1 MLVRTSRASD
11 RAPERRRGR
20 RRAILAA
27 TGAAL
32 AVLGAGAAF
41 WLYQS
46 STYLQSLWSREATT
60 AAAILIFTATYAVIA
75 IGKLPGSHLDRAGAA
90 LLGASL
96 MLATGLLSLEE
107 AYRAIDVD
115 AIALLLGMMII
126 VAHVRLSG
134 FFNLVGNWIVTRAGH
149 PIVLLAGVILISGFF
164 SAFLVN
170 DAICLA
176 LTPLVLDFVTRLRR
190 NPLPYLL
197 AVAMASNIGSTATIT
212 GNPQNIMIGSFSQI
226 PYAAFAG
233 ALWPVAAFGLL
244 LTFAFLLA
252 FFPSEFLTRAR
263 PRAEPLCKRVHTA
276 LLIKSVLVSAAMV
289 AACFAG
295 QPPPKAAL
303 IAGAFLLLTRRVK
316 SEKIYARI
324 DWTLLLMFAGLFIV
338 VAGFEKAVLTPEA
351 TAAVGGLHLDHLPVL
366 SAATALLSN
375 IVSNVP
381 AVLVL
386 KPFVAGLPD
395 PQRAWLVIAMSS
407 TVAGNLTLVG
417 SMANLIVVQVARAH
431 GVRVGFWQYARVGVP
446 LTVLTLGI
454 GLLWLQG

>member
-1 MLVRTSRASD
+1 
-11 RAPERRRGR
+11 
-20 RRAILAA
+20 LAA

-176 LTPLVLDFVTRLRR
+176 LTR
-190 NPLPYLL
+190 
-197 AVAMASNIGSTATIT
+197 
-212 GNPQNIMIGSFSQI
+212 
-226 PYAAFAG
+226 
-233 ALWPVAAFGLL
+233 
-244 LTFAFLLA
+244 
-252 FFPSEFLTRAR
+252 
-263 PRAEPLCKRVHTA
+263 
-276 LLIKSVLVSAAMV
+276 
-289 AACFAG
+289 
-295 QPPPKAAL
+295 
-303 IAGAFLLLTRRVK
+303 
-316 SEKIYARI
+316 
-324 DWTLLLMFAGLFIV
+324 
-338 VAGFEKAVLTPEA
+338 
-351 TAAVGGLHLDHLPVL
+351 
-366 SAATALLSN
+366 
-375 IVSNVP
+375 
-381 AVLVL
+381 
-386 KPFVAGLPD
+386 
-395 PQRAWLVIAMSS
+395 SS
-407 TVAGNLTLVG
+407 
-417 SMANLIVVQVARAH
+417 SIS
-431 GVRVGFWQYARVGVP
+431 
-446 LTVLTLGI
+446 
-454 GLLWLQG
+454 